1 MTRKPFPPP
10 GTLHLVRGIA
20 NPDGAHGARLFLLV
34 GDATAA
40 PVQTIVPR
48 DGATLPTAPNRPAD
62 RPFRLRV
69 LHVNDLHGCV
79 VRHTEHGDLPVLS
92 RMVWQLRALRDQHH
106 DDANSAVLALLGG
119 DNFVGHLLEDV
130 PDAGYQVFSKAGVDA
145 GVLGNHDFDRGAA
158 ALAHGI
164 GQGARFPLLS
174 ANLIPQ
180 PNLQDDSH
188 PAAIVVLN
196 GLRIGLI
203 GLTTRAEI
211 KGCAHIEL
219 GDPADAMRNLLPAV
233 RPLCDVLIVIS
244 HLGHSIAARPDI
256 IRDVGDVELAQRLPK
271 SSVDLIVG
279 GHSHQALNKSSLAVT
294 NAVNGIPIVQAGARG
309 RFVGEVELI
318 VQGEDVA
325 VTSARLIW
333 TADLPVDESFEQE
346 QVRPLIARMHERAKQ
361 NLGRV
366 VNHPDLST
374 DAARNRIAV
383 GETALMNFITDA
395 LVARCRAAGLD
406 VDFAMLD
413 SCCIHAGLPTGGP
426 LTLGD
431 WRKVMPYADTV
442 EVHTVTAEQ
451 LQRLLQDNAYRL
463 DRPDEPHLER
473 GFLHFSQHVRYQI
486 DPGASREAARAVQ
499 ITVDGVPLSDL
510 PERTFHVACT
520 GCIRRQAQAWEE
532 HVAEQGRLDLLRLED
547 LPRHSTDL
555 ILRDEIKAYIKAHGG
570 VTEEGGARRDGR
582 LHIN

>member
-1 MTRKPFPPP
+1 
-10 GTLHLVRGIA
+10 VRGVA
-20 NPDGAHGARLFLLV
+20 NPDGVHEARLLLLV
-34 GDATAA
+34 GDATAG
-40 PVQTIVPR
+40 PVRSIVPR
-48 DGATLPTAPNRPAD
+48 EGVTLPEAPERPAD
-62 RPFRLRV
+62 RPFRLRI

-92 RMVWQLRALRDQHH
+92 RMVSRLRALRDQHG

-119 DNFVGHLLEDV
+119 DNFVGHLLEDE
-130 PDAGYQVFSKAGVDA
+130 PAAGYQVFSKAGMDV

-158 ALAHGI
+158 ALAQGI

-174 ANLIPQ
+174 ANLIPH
-180 PNLQDDSH
+180 PDLQDVSH
-188 PAAIVVLN
+188 PAAIFLLN

-219 GDPADAMRNLLPAV
+219 SNPADAMRNLLPAL

-271 SSVDLIVG
+271 GSVDLIVG
-279 GHSHQALNKSSLAVT
+279 GHSHQALNKSSLAVS
-294 NAVNGIPIVQAGARG
+294 NVVNGMPIVQAGAHG
-309 RFVGEVELI
+309 RFVGEVDLT
-318 VQGEDVA
+318 VQGENVA
-325 VTSARLIW
+325 VTRARLAW
-333 TADLPVDESFEQE
+333 TADFPVDEAFERE
-346 QVRPLIARMHERAKQ
+346 QVRPLIARMHKRALCP
-361 NLGRV
+361 LGRV
-366 VNHPDLST
+366 ADHPDLSN
-374 DAARNRIAV
+374 DAVRYRIAV
-383 GETALMNFITDA
+383 GESALMNFITDA

-413 SCCIHAGLPTGGP
+413 SCCIHAGLPVEGP
-426 LTLGD
+426 LTFGD
-431 WRKVMPYADTV
+431 WRQVMPYADTV

-463 DRPDEPHLER
+463 DRADEPHLER

-486 DPGASREAARAVQ
+486 DLDASRAEARAVKA
-499 ITVDGVPLSDL
+499 TVGGVTLGDL

-532 HVAEQGRLDLLRLED
+532 EFAQEHFELLRLED

-555 ILRDEIKAYIKAHGG
+555 ILRNEITAHIEAHGG

-582 LHIN
+582 VHIS